1 MGTCSCHPEI
11 ETNYLCMKHNDYL
24 CGECLKCRDPELYC
38 KFRSSCPIW
47 FLQKKGIDAWTDEK
61 EKGRDEKPAYR
72 VIFKPDN
79 REVSVPE
86 VSTLLEAAVSA
97 DVHLNASCNG
107 KGSCGKCKLIVESGQ
122 FESKP
127 SALLSESEKEKNMC
141 WHVRAACSAI

>member
-1 MGTCSCHPEI
+1 
-11 ETNYLCMKHNDYL
+11 MKYNVYL

-61 EKGRDEKPAYR
+61 ERNGKPVYR

-86 VSTLLEAAVSA
+86 GCTLMEAAVSA

-107 KGSCGKCKLIVESGQ
+107 KGSCGKCKLIVESGPIQ
-122 FESKP
+122 SP
-127 SALLSESEKEKNMC
+127 QSPLLSETENEKSC
-141 WHVRAACSAI
+141 ALCF